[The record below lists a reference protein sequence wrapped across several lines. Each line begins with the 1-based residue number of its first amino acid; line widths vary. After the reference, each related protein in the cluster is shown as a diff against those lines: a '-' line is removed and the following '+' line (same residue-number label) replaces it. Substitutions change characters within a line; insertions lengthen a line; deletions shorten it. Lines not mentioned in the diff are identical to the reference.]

1 MNLSDTNAL
10 LAKVDFESALARYN
24 SASRKIVSGS
34 KLVGTVADAGGLSSS
49 INLDAER
56 QYLNGEKVTL
66 QNFLTF
72 LDSQTKALMQVD
84 SLYKRMEALAHSS
97 LDVALAENGT
107 GVSSDKTLLNKEFKE
122 ISKALEAL
130 VDLEVS
136 GRRLFGGIRS
146 DFTDGLQDRNDFTPT
161 NLPQVTTKDVL
172 ATSGKISVELCPG
185 GAEDQIWVFQGE
197 VPDELASYFVPP
209 PGGGNADTSGLT
221 DKLYEYF
228 DGTKD
233 DNFQGIFTTG
243 RWQTVGN
250 SSQGRFDKFT
260 IDFDTCD
267 AELSVE
273 YHEANVTQNGALSA
287 NPSDDDI
294 LNANFNNLYGADLK
308 RRLELEGELL
318 VSAPNGNNTTITMIG
333 VNTGNVFTYE
343 VSAAFEPSLPYNDLI
358 APSSG
363 NTFPAISFGA
373 IDCSDISTSENAL
386 KALKQIDA
394 QKNGLYDSL
403 AQIAAAQSRYT
414 FELEHIDEKSVS
426 IDLAQGR
433 ITDADI
439 AKESTNLAKEAISM
453 QFASNAVQESNKVLD
468 ALINMTTK
476 HFRSRVL
483 DSMLR

>member
-1 MNLSDTNAL
+1 
-10 LAKVDFESALARYN
+10 
-24 SASRKIVSGS
+24 
-34 KLVGTVADAGGLSSS
+34 
-49 INLDAER
+49 
-56 QYLNGEKVTL
+56 
-66 QNFLTF
+66 
-72 LDSQTKALMQVD
+72 
-84 SLYKRMEALAHSS
+84 
-97 LDVALAENGT
+97 
-107 GVSSDKTLLNKEFKE
+107 
-122 ISKALEAL
+122 
-130 VDLEVS
+130 
-136 GRRLFGGIRS
+136 
-146 DFTDGLQDRNDFTPT
+146 
-161 NLPQVTTKDVL
+161 
-172 ATSGKISVELCPG
+172 
-185 GAEDQIWVFQGE
+185 
-197 VPDELASYFVPP
+197 VPP